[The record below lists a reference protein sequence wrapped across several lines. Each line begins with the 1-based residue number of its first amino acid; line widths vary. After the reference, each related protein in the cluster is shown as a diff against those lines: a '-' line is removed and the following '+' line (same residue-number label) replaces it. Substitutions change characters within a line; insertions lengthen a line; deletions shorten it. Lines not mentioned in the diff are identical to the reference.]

1 MNKVLIVTYYWP
13 PSGGA
18 GVQRWLKFSGFLP
31 QFGWEPVILTVDPV
45 YATYPFTD
53 DSLVSSV
60 PENIKIHKTPAVD
73 YFRLYLK
80 DKSAIPSAGFAS
92 GNNNSLKGK
101 ISRFIRGNFFIPDP
115 RRGWNKYAL
124 RKACEVINNEKIN
137 HIITTSPPHS
147 TQLIGLKL
155 KKKYPGI
162 RWIADLRDP
171 WTDIYYY
178 SRFYPTFISKMI
190 DQGYETSVLAQAD
203 RIITVGPS
211 LKDLFSSKVRGTG
224 DKTDIITNG
233 YNEADFENIKTG
245 EPERLTITYVGTL
258 SEAYPVSGLVSA
270 LKKIQNEGT
279 EFILRFT
286 GKVSEKTRQEIIAE
300 TGSAFIDFI
309 PYTDHKTALTYMV
322 SSTVLLLIIPEQ
334 KNNKCIIT
342 GKLFEYLAAGR
353 PILCIGPSDGDAAKI
368 IDICKAGKTVG
379 YRNSVEI
386 SSFLSNVTVYASMIN
401 RNAVKKYS
409 RSNLTKQITK
419 TLES

>member
-31 QFGWEPVILTVDPV
+31 QLGWEPVILTVDPA
-45 YATYPFTD
+45 YATYPVTD

-60 PENIKIHKTPAVD
+60 PENIKIYKTPAVD
-73 YFRLYLK
+73 YFRLYSK
-80 DKSAIPSAGFAS
+80 DKSGVPSAGFAS

-101 ISRFIRGNFFIPDP
+101 ISRFVRGNFFIPDP
-115 RRGWNKYAL
+115 RRGWNKYAF

-137 HIITTSPPHS
+137 HIFTTSPPHS
-147 TQLIGLKL
+147 SQLIGLKL

-211 LKDLFSSKVRGTG
+211 LKDLFSSKVRGIS

-233 YNEADFENIKTG
+233 YNKADFENIKSG

-258 SEAYPVSGLVSA
+258 SEAYPVDGLVSA
-270 LKKIQNEGT
+270 LKKIRNEG
-279 EFILRFT
+279 
-286 GKVSEKTRQEIIAE
+286 
-300 TGSAFIDFI
+300 IDFI
-309 PYTDHKTALTYMV
+309 IRIVGTVPEKIKKFIVSETNTYSAEFIPYVNHPDAIRYMMN
-322 SSTVLLLIIPEQ
+322 STFLVLIIPEH
-334 KNNKCIIT
+334 KNNECIIT

-368 IDICKAGKTVG
+368 IKSCKAGKTVDK
-379 YRNSVEI
+379 NNPNEI
-386 SSFLSNVTVYASMIN
+386 LSFLFNTQANTSMIDK
-401 RNAVKKYS
+401 NAVQKYS
-409 RSNLTKQITK
+409 WFNLSKQLVK